1 VPVLRACLNE
11 MALDK
16 ASENVFDDSD
26 DEDKPAS
33 KKKAQPSSTEPYEG
47 SLCLKA
53 GKTAGT
59 SLYYVDHTKLK
70 NNGDG
75 LDSEEKNT
83 LYSEVAKSNAEKDAL
98 QAKIKE
104 DNVITTKLHSEPT
117 NEEAIARLETEEA
130 TLSKLQTSV
139 EDSRQLKGNEKIKAQ
154 LKRRIEK
161 MAAEWRKRRRITMD
175 FLVTIEEMT
184 DGTVSR
190 KKCLAGDGQIELD
203 SDENVN
209 ACTVAYAKKKMAKS
223 GGPVG
228 RDAASMLGKRSRSAG
243 GGTVV
248 ATKNKKSAPGD
259 SSTLNPPPGDEN
271 FVAVALDSQGRVQ
284 RIYLE
289 DDATK

>member
-33 KKKAQPSSTEPYEG
+33 KKKTQPSSTEPYEG

-75 LDSEEKNT
+75 LDSDEKNE
-83 LYSEVAKSNAEKDAL
+83 LYSEVAKTNAEKDAL
-98 QAKIKE
+98 LAKIKD
-104 DNVITTKLHSEPT
+104 DNAIATKLLSEPT

-130 TLSKLQTSV
+130 ALSELQTLV
-139 EDSRQLKGNEKIKAQ
+139 EDSRKLKGNEKIKAQ

-209 ACTVAYAKKKMAKS
+209 ACAVAYAKKKKIKS
-223 GGPVG
+223 GSSGGV
-228 RDAASMLGKRSRSAG
+228 ASMLGKRSRSVGVG
-243 GGTVV
+243 GAV
-248 ATKNKKSAPGD
+248 ATKNKNSATGD
-259 SSTLNPPPGDEN
+259 SSTLNLPLGDEN
-271 FVAVALDSQGRVQ
+271 FVAVTLDSQGRVQ